1 MFLITR
7 SRASLSAYSVTSSE
21 ECRDS
26 NVRENEDDQ
35 GRDGKPEGEEVCH
48 DWVDKTELVPC
59 SAENPTVEWNGD
71 RVCGT
76 VAATAPSS
84 GLVGTVYV
92 RHPESDPHPIQV
104 PPAILAS
111 SSLLPAPIAQR
122 RKTHSSTPGNC

>member
-21 ECRDS
+21 EYRDS

-35 GRDGKPEGEEVCH
+35 GRDSKPEGEEVCH

-71 RVCGT
+71 RVCGA

-84 GLVGTVYV
+84 RLVGTAYV
-92 RHPESDPHPIQV
+92 RDPQTDPHQTRI
-104 PPAILAS
+104 
-111 SSLLPAPIAQR
+111 LPAMPPSNTPLPPLIAQR
-122 RKTHSSTPGNC
+122 EKTHNSTPGNC